1 MIVDDALIQKL
12 AGLSKLQF
20 NEDEQ
25 KSIKEDLHKMIGFV
39 QKLDEIQL
47 ENVKPLTHMSGYSSV
62 LREDIVEGSV
72 SHEEAIKNAPASD
85 GRFFLVPKVIKK

>member
-20 NEDEQ
+20 KENEQ
-25 KSIKEDLHKMIGFV
+25 KSIKDDLNKMIGFV

-47 ENVKPLTHMSGYSSV
+47 DGVKPLTHMSGYSSV
-62 LREDIVEGSV
+62 LREDVVEGSV
-72 SHEEAIKNAPASD
+72 SHDEAIKNAPASD
-85 GRFFLVPKVIKK
+85 STFFLVPKVIKK